1 MPPTSYKT
9 ACNTYFSVTL
19 QKQSHLKKKKKHST
33 RKSDYEDDLPINY
46 NEKMFKNYIEKLA
59 AITDEYCNRKET
71 RKNTNTQNSLHLQE
85 WGAFIFHY
93 VKIKLHRMYI
103 FIVNINRS
111 KNINHPRI
119 INNFFLIPFIVPL
132 GMPSHPNNI
141 NKFF

>member
-1 MPPTSYKT
+1 
-9 ACNTYFSVTL
+9 
-19 QKQSHLKKKKKHST
+19 
-33 RKSDYEDDLPINY
+33 
-46 NEKMFKNYIEKLA
+46 MFKNYIEKLA

-71 RKNTNTQNSLHLQE
+71 RKKHKYTKVSTSI
-85 WGAFIFHY
+85 GVRRFIFHY
-93 VKIKLHRMYI
+93 VKKKIHRMYI